1 MSRTASLI
9 QLCMKKSLNV
19 LLSGY
24 HGVGKTQMVVAEA
37 KKQGIVLKYFSA
49 STLDPWADLVGIP
62 VPVDV
67 DGRKVLQYIRPVD
80 VDDAEMVFFDELNRS
95 HPKTQNAV
103 LELIQFHSING
114 VKLPKLR
121 MVWAAI
127 NPPDDVYQV
136 TDLDPALK
144 DRFGVHLPVP
154 AKPSVEFYRI
164 DAKLP
169 AHVARA
175 LVTWWER
182 DLNAELQ
189 RAISPRRLEYI
200 GQNYVAGIGI
210 ERGIPHGVRAPW
222 KNLHHRLEQPTP
234 FGFDLTP
241 ETLVAHQ
248 QEIIDT
254 MRESAEVAMLI
265 HEQLASRPEV
275 IANCVPLFLG
285 LPSELQGQ
293 LLSDLKIR
301 QSLVNLARD
310 AEKAGVKELR
320 PLRDRLIAI
329 GVLERNA

>member
-24 HGVGKTQMVVAEA
+24 HGVGKTQMVVAETQR
-37 KKQGIVLKYFSA
+37 QGLAVKYFSA

-67 DGRKVLQYIRPVD
+67 DGRKVLKYIRPVE
-80 VDDAEMVFFDELNRS
+80 VDDAEIVFFDELNRS

-103 LELIQFHSING
+103 LELIQFKSING
-114 VKLPKLR
+114 VKLPRLR

-136 TDLDPALK
+136 TELDPALK
-144 DRFGVHLPVP
+144 DRFGVHLSVP
-154 AKPSVEFYRI
+154 AKPSVEYYRI
-164 DAKLP
+164 DARLP

-182 DLNAELQ
+182 DLNDELK
-189 RAISPRRLEYI
+189 RTISPRRLEYI
-200 GQNYVAGIGI
+200 GQNYVAGVGI

-222 KNLHHRLEQPTP
+222 KNLQHRLEQPTP
-234 FGFDLTP
+234 FGFELTR
-241 ETLVAHQ
+241 ETMIAHQ
-248 QEIIDT
+248 QEIIDV

-265 HEQLASRPEV
+265 HERLFEWPDV

-293 LLSDLKIR
+293 LLIDAKIR
-301 QSLVNLARD
+301 QSLVNLSRE
-310 AEKAGVKELR
+310 AEKTGVAELR

-329 GVLERNA
+329 GVMERNG